1 MSDLLEK
8 FARAV
13 EEKQSGG
20 WHGEESIPVRLSE
33 EEIREAITALQ
44 ALRDLETLFEGKNRY
59 TEIRKQNLN
68 DSNCFSVQVGP
79 QIKFGGYQDTIPAA
93 LRAAVEAIKK
103 GETE

>member
-1 MSDLLEK
+1 MSDLL
-8 FARAV
+8 
-13 EEKQSGG
+13 
-20 WHGEESIPVRLSE
+20 VRLKRCLDVGIGCNVCVNE
-33 EEIREAITALQ
+33 LPEAITALQ

-79 QIKFGGYQDTIPAA
+79 QIKLGGYQDTIPAA
-93 LRAAVEAIKK
+93 LRAAVEAIQK